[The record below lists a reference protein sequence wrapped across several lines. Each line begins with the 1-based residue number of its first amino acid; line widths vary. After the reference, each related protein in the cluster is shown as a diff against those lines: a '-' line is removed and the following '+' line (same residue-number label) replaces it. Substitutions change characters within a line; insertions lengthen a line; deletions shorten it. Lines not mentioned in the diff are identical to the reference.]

1 MGDTPTSMKAVQSN
15 LRDEIKDLREELGQ
29 DRKNLE
35 HFYTRNEDD
44 HKNIVVQITELI
56 SDKKALRMV
65 GILVG
70 IALGSIAGIAIW
82 FSDRISENSE
92 HITEVRSEERGNA
105 REGFQIA
112 KDLRRDID
120 SNETLLHDL
129 QRLHRLRP
137 DQRDR
142 LRPQEK

>member
-1 MGDTPTSMKAVQSN
+1 MVDTPHSMKAVQSN
-15 LRDEIKDLREELGQ
+15 LRDEIHGLRDELDQ

-35 HFYTRNEDD
+35 RFYTRNEDD
-44 HKNIVVQITELI
+44 HKTISVQITELL

-82 FSDRISENSE
+82 FSDRISDNSA
-92 HITEVRSEERGNA
+92 HIRSVMAEEQGNA

-120 SNETLLHDL
+120 NNEALMHEL

-137 DQRDR
+137 AERN
-142 LRPQEK
+142 RPRPTEE